1 MNGAKIVGIGHYCP
15 DNIVDNDRIAT
26 IVDTS
31 NEWIVKR
38 TGIERRRISTGEG
51 TVDMGAKAALNAI
64 DKAGCTPGDIDLIV
78 VATTSPDNFIPSTA
92 CRIQDVLGC
101 KNATAFDVGAA
112 CSGFLYALIV
122 ANSLVKSGERTRALV
137 IGAEVLSRI
146 VNWDDRNTCVLFGD
160 GAGAA
165 VIEISNDSKG
175 IMSTC
180 FGSDGELGKVLT
192 TGKFPIITPF
202 YSEESTEK
210 NYISMEGKAVFKFA
224 VSIIPKIV
232 TEVLNKANVDI
243 SEIKYIV
250 PHQANS
256 RIIEESAKRLNL
268 TMDKFYMNLNN
279 YGNTSAASVPIALS
293 EMVEKGMLEKGD
305 KIILAGFGG
314 GLTWAGTL
322 IEW

>member
-1 MNGAKIVGIGHYCP
+1 MNGVKIVGIGHYCP
-15 DNIVDNDRIAT
+15 ENIVDNDKIAT

-51 TVDMGAKAALNAI
+51 TVDIGAKAALNAI
-64 DKAGCTPGDIDLIV
+64 DKAGCTPSDIDLIV

-92 CRIQDVLGC
+92 CRIQEVLGC
-101 KNATAFDVGAA
+101 KNATAFDIGAA

-137 IGAEVLSRI
+137 IGSEVLSRI
-146 VNWDDRNTCVLFGD
+146 VNWNDRNTCVLFGD

-165 VIEISNDSKG
+165 VIEVSNDSKG
-175 IMSTC
+175 IMSTY

-192 TGKFPIITPF
+192 TGKFPIVTPF
-202 YSEESTEK
+202 YSEESVEDH
-210 NYISMEGKAVFKFA
+210 YISMEGKAVFRFA

-232 TEVLNKANVDI
+232 NEVLDKANVDI
-243 SEIKYIV
+243 SEIKYVV

-268 TMDKFYMNLNN
+268 SLDKFYMNLND

-314 GLTWAGTL
+314 GLTWAGAL

>member
-1 MNGAKIVGIGHYCP
+1 MNGVKIVGIGHYCP
-15 DNIVDNDRIAT
+15 ENIVDNDKIAT

-51 TVDMGAKAALNAI
+51 TVELGSKAALNAI
-64 DKAGCTPGDIDLIV
+64 KNAGCSPEDIDLIV
-78 VATTSPDNFIPSTA
+78 VATTSPDSFIPSTA
-92 CRIQDVLGC
+92 CGIQDILGC

-122 ANSLVKSGERTRALV
+122 ANSLLKSGERTRALV
-137 IGAEVLSRI
+137 IGSEVLSRI
-146 VNWDDRNTCVLFGD
+146 VNWNDRGTCVLFGD

-165 VIEISNDSKG
+165 IIELSNNSRG
-175 IMSTC
+175 IISTC

-192 TGKFPIITPF
+192 TGKFPISTPF
-202 YSEESTEK
+202 YTEESIEDS
-210 NYISMEGKAVFKFA
+210 YIRMEGSAVFRFA

-232 TEVLNKANVDI
+232 NELLSKANIDL

-256 RIIEESAKRLNL
+256 RIIAESAKRLNFSV
-268 TMDKFYMNLNN
+268 DKFYVNLNN

>member
-1 MNGAKIVGIGHYCP
+1 MNGVKIVGIGHYCP
-15 DNIVDNDRIAT
+15 ENIVDNDKIAT

-51 TVDMGAKAALNAI
+51 TVDIGAKAALNAI
-64 DKAGCTPGDIDLIV
+64 DKAGCTPSDIDLIV

-92 CRIQDVLGC
+92 CRIQEVLGC
-101 KNATAFDVGAA
+101 KNATAFDIGAA

-137 IGAEVLSRI
+137 IGSEVLSRI
-146 VNWDDRNTCVLFGD
+146 VNWNDRNTCVLFGD

-165 VIEISNDSKG
+165 VIEVSNDSKG
-175 IMSTC
+175 IMSTY

-202 YSEESTEK
+202 YSEESVEDH
-210 NYISMEGKAVFKFA
+210 YISMEGKAVFRFA

-232 TEVLNKANVDI
+232 NEVLDKANVDI
-243 SEIKYIV
+243 SEIKYVV

-268 TMDKFYMNLNN
+268 SLDKFYMNLND

-314 GLTWAGTL
+314 GLTWAGAL